1 MFLFAIAVF
10 ARATYQLFMGASPEA
25 STMGIVGV
33 VALLANLLCLLL
45 LTRHRNDNL
54 NKVVNCSEGDNR
66 VTTCSGA
73 GREPGDPV
81 EN

>member
-1 MFLFAIAVF
+1 MKSLQEIQELLSQYKPTL
-10 ARATYQLFMGASPEA
+10 REKYKWLSEL
-25 STMGIVGV
+25 GIFGS
-33 VALLANLLCLLL
+33 
-45 LTRHRNDNL
+45 
-54 NKVVNCSEGDNR
+54 SEGDNR